1 MREPIGDLTMNTIIS
16 AISIVTA
23 VCAIMGFILHPTGA
37 KWYLLVI
44 VLDILSLATAT
55 YTPRTM
61 GIVIV
66 SFAILFLV
74 FGTKSYAKYE
84 KIIVNSQVYFS
95 RRSENDPSKSDL
107 FSMVRDLRQ
116 AKAGKVHGPIKI
128 ASGMEYLA
136 RKGVEFE
143 SSGDILKSGMLLAVA
158 LDIRLVDSLEV
169 IRLLINGSR
178 KPSRQ
183 AERMADMVTVA
194 AQRGLDPLSLIE
206 ILKGFLK
213 TVIQPWGFQ
222 VEEILA
228 IFVTLTRSEFSPE
241 EIGQSVALVVN
252 RLIEIQRMDQ
262 LQNEIDKIIRHKNN

>member
-1 MREPIGDLTMNTIIS
+1 MNTIIS

-107 FSMVRDLRQ
+107 FSMVRDLRR
-116 AKAGKVHGPIKI
+116 AKAGKVHGPIEI

-136 RKGVEFE
+136 KKGVEFE

-169 IRLLINGSR
+169 IRLLINGSG

-206 ILKGFLK
+206 ILKSFLK
-213 TVIQPWGFQ
+213 TTIQPWGFQ

-228 IFVTLTRSEFSPE
+228 IFVTLTRNEFSPK
-241 EIGQSVALVVN
+241 EIGRSVALIVN